1 MDLPF
6 TPPDSPVG
14 PDELAEIAR
23 LVAEHPRLWED
34 DLSPDRSER
43 TYTDV
48 FTYEHLGLWAICWNA
63 DDHDTGYHDHGSSCG
78 AVYVA
83 RGVIRHEH
91 LRLGARPV
99 GERVRA
105 GEGFRFDATAIHRM
119 RREPGEELTV
129 TIHAYSP
136 PLVETGQ
143 YRQDDRDE
151 LLHRVPTE
159 AEEQLRPQGFQGD
172 PTGVPPNRPDPA
184 ASAMA

>member
-1 MDLPF
+1 
-6 TPPDSPVG
+6 
-14 PDELAEIAR
+14 
-23 LVAEHPRLWED
+23 
-34 DLSPDRSER
+34 
-43 TYTDV
+43 
-48 FTYEHLGLWAICWNA
+48 
-63 DDHDTGYHDHGSSCG
+63 
-78 AVYVA
+78 
-83 RGVIRHEH
+83 
-91 LRLGARPV
+91 
-99 GERVRA
+99 
-105 GEGFRFDATAIHRM
+105 M